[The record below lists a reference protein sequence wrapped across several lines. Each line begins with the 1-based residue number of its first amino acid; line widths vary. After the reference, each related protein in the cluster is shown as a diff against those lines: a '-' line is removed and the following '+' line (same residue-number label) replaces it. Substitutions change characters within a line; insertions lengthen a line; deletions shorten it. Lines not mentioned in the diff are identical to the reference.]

1 MTVLRGHTDEV
12 LDFNFNAIGTSLV
25 TGSSDKTCR
34 VYNVSTFECTGVL
47 EGHEGEISKVI
58 FNPQGDKIL
67 SAGFDKVARLWDV
80 ETSKCLQV
88 L

>member
-1 MTVLRGHTDEV
+1 M
-12 LDFNFNAIGTSLV
+12 V

-34 VYNVSTFECTGVL
+34 VYNVATFACTGVL

-67 SAGFDKVARLWDV
+67 SAGFDKVARMWDV
-80 ETSKCLQV
+80 
-88 L
+88 